1 MDTSTVMP
9 NGEQLS
15 NLQTNRAEIISKIGK
30 HYFKQIVSLR
40 GGGGGEDP
48 VTSSLSNPICYL

>member
-40 GGGGGEDP
+40 GGGGGGR
-48 VTSSLSNPICYL
+48 SSDFKFV